1 LEVAHSPLATQEAV
15 KTFFTH
21 SGQRSVVMD
30 QPTNTIEQPRT
41 YYAKRKATGL
51 CDSSGLS

>member
-1 LEVAHSPLATQEAV
+1 
-15 KTFFTH
+15 
-21 SGQRSVVMD
+21 MD
-30 QPTNTIEQPRT
+30 QPTNTIEQLRT